1 VLARQPDP
9 RRAPLLARQPAD
21 MKSKGI
27 APQDDD
33 QLIVDARSAASYAT
47 RRDPLGA
54 ALARTVNQRDGKATA
69 PDEQHTACGHTCGC
83 TSCSTLSRA
92 TSATPTLARAGTAV
106 AGPCADVEQRPHP
119 ALLLKGSTHSAVREA
134 QRKLNLHK
142 TGDTNAPLVPDCMF
156 GPLTDAAVREF
167 QKQQFGGDPKQVD
180 GKIGP
185 KTWEKLDAIVP
196 GPTPPVPPPV
206 PPAPPVALAVT
217 VPDHIRGSAS
227 PASMK
232 DRIPPRKDTTVQVD
246 ITGLKAGDPPVTL
259 KVEGTG
265 GGNGTVTIDG
275 VNTKSMKAS
284 GTVKLRG
291 VTQTDVGKG
300 GALKLVARRGATQVA
315 TSSGFTVSSI
325 PENYSDTF
333 VRLLTGTRRGF
344 VVQDGWKSDSGTFA
358 DLNKTEISERVE
370 ETKATGCFVGLGSQN
385 SDYLPGNVL
394 TQDTHSS
401 GTASLTSIGERIAQ
415 QTCMFK
421 DNRSGSVDIPMT
433 NSGYEL
439 IREVTVRPAGGF
451 DFHITKKGKK
461 TTAKGI
467 SSEAG
472 AGSIDKTQRV

>member
-1 VLARQPDP
+1 LAR
-9 RRAPLLARQPAD
+9 
-21 MKSKGI
+21 
-27 APQDDD
+27 
-33 QLIVDARSAASYAT
+33 AAS
-47 RRDPLGA
+47 
-54 ALARTVNQRDGKATA
+54 
-69 PDEQHTACGHTCGC
+69 
-83 TSCSTLSRA
+83 ST
-92 TSATPTLARAGTAV
+92 PILARAGAGV

-142 TGDTNAPLVPDCMF
+142 TGDSNTPLVPDCMF

-167 QKQQFGGDPKQVD
+167 QNEQFGGDPKEVD
-180 GKIGP
+180 GKIGA
-185 KTWEKLDAIVP
+185 KTWAKLDAIVP
-196 GPTPPVPPPV
+196 GPVPPVPPLPPVPPV
-206 PPAPPVALAVT
+206 PPAPLAVT

-265 GGNGTVTIDG
+265 GGHGTVTIDG
-275 VNTKSMKAS
+275 ANTKSMKAS

-291 VTQTDVGKG
+291 ATQTDVGKG
-300 GALKLVARRGATQVA
+300 GALKLVARQGATQVA
-315 TSSGFTVSSI
+315 TSSGFSVSSI

-333 VRLLTGTRRGF
+333 VRLLTGNRRGF

-385 SDYLPGNVL
+385 SDYLPGNAL
-394 TQDTHSS
+394 TKDTHSS
-401 GTASLTSIGERIAQ
+401 ATSTLTSTGERIAQ

-439 IREVTVRPAGGF
+439 IREVTARPKGGF
-451 DFHITKKGKK
+451 DFHITKKGKQ

-467 SSEAG
+467 SANAG
-472 AGSIDKTQRV
+472 TGSIDKTQKV